1 MEIDNKKWLYSF
13 SINVEKEV
21 EEQVEKKTKRKNKE
35 TGKMETVTSQETVTV
50 NKEVPFTILIKKP
63 TRSQLEDG
71 DMFYS
76 LELNKFIKMGFLT
89 KAMLAK
95 QYGNQGGLWTEKE
108 QELYKDLMYKMHI
121 KQLDIQQLSILA
133 DGGKLSTRQEGKL
146 NTYIRELAEIK
157 KELTEYEMIQ
167 NSLFDHTADVKAR
180 NRTIMWYIL
189 HTAHFFEGN
198 AEDPVIEEM
207 FEGTSFEERYE
218 SYSEKEESDD
228 EIYMR
233 CIDKISSVLTVW
245 YISGIQEKD
254 GIEEFMEEMKKQQN
268 DDVEVLDF
276 GVDYDSDDEEV
287 EIQSSSAEIEKKSTT
302 KKSKTSPEKVVED
315 EKS

>member
-1 MEIDNKKWLYSF
+1 MEIDTKKWLYSF

-35 TGKMETVTSQETVTV
+35 TGKMETVTSQDTVTV
-50 NKEVPFTILIKKP
+50 KKEVPFTILVRRP

-76 LELNKFIKMGFLT
+76 LELNKFIKMGMLT

-108 QELYKDLMYKMHI
+108 QQLYKDLMYKMHL
-121 KQLDIQQLSILA
+121 KQLDIQQLSILS
-133 DGGKLSTRQEGKL
+133 DNGKLSTRQKNKL
-146 NTYIRELAEIK
+146 NVYIRELTDIK

-189 HTAHFFEGN
+189 HTSRFFEGD
-198 AEDPVIEEM
+198 AEEPVIEEM
-207 FEGTSFEERYE
+207 FEGTSFEERWE
-218 SYSEKEESDD
+218 SYQDKEESED

-254 GIEEFMEEMKKQQN
+254 GIEEFMEEMKKQQD

-276 GVDYDSDDEEV
+276 GVTDEEDGV
-287 EIQSSSAEIEKKSTT
+287 EIQDSSAAVEKKSSAT
-302 KKSKTSPEKVVED
+302 KSKAPSKKVVED
-315 EKS
+315 EGS

>member
-13 SINVEKEV
+13 SINIEKEV

-35 TGKMETVTSQETVTV
+35 TGKMETVTSKETVTV

-76 LELNKFIKMGFLT
+76 LELNKFIKMGMLT

-108 QELYKDLMYKMHI
+108 QELYKDLMYKMHV

-198 AEDPVIEEM
+198 AEEPVIEEM

-218 SYSEKEESDD
+218 AYQDKEEAED

-268 DDVEVLDF
+268 DDVEILDF
-276 GVDYDSDDEEV
+276 GTNDEEDDI
-287 EIQSSSAEIEKKSTT
+287 EIQDSTATVEKNSSN
-302 KKSKTSPEKVVED
+302 KKSKASSEKVVED
-315 EKS
+315 EES

>member
-1 MEIDNKKWLYSF
+1 MEIDTKKWLYSF

-35 TGKMETVTSQETVTV
+35 TGKIETVTSQETVTV
-50 NKEVPFTILIKKP
+50 KKEVPFTVLVRRP

-76 LELNKFIKMGFLT
+76 LELNKFIKMGMLT

-108 QELYKDLMYKMHI
+108 QQLYKDLMYKMHL
-121 KQLDIQQLSILA
+121 KQLDIQQLSILS
-133 DGGKLSTRQEGKL
+133 DNGKLSTRQKNKL
-146 NTYIRELAEIK
+146 NVYIRELADIK

-189 HTAHFFEGN
+189 HTSHFFEGD
-198 AEDPVIEEM
+198 AEEPVIEEM
-207 FEGTSFEERYE
+207 FEGTSFEERWE
-218 SYSEKEESDD
+218 SYQDKEESED

-233 CIDKISSVLTVW
+233 CIDKISSILTVW
-245 YISGIQEKD
+245 YISGIQETE
-254 GIEEFMEEMKKQQN
+254 GIEEFMDEMKKQQ
-268 DDVEVLDF
+268 DDDIEVLDF
-276 GVDYDSDDEEV
+276 GVSDEEEEEI
-287 EIQSSSAEIEKKSTT
+287 EIQDSSASVQKKSST
-302 KKSKTSPEKVVED
+302 KKSKTSSKKVVED